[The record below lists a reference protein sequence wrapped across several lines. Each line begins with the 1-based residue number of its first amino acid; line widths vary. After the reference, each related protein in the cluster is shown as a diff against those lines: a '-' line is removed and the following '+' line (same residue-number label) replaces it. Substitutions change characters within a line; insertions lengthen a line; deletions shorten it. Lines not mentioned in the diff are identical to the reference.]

1 MTALFAEIARAR
13 PSDIAVVCGGE
24 RVTYHRLARRAAAVA
39 IALRDAGV
47 GPGDRVVLQL
57 GRGPRFI
64 ASALGALQCGAAY
77 VPIDPSEPAVRRQR
91 MLEPIRPRLGL
102 REMAG
107 PGDEVV
113 PAWLDASVA
122 DRESDADPD
131 SMAQSAIKGDT
142 AAYVMFTS
150 GSRGVPK
157 GVAVPHRA
165 IARLVRGQSFA
176 RMGPDERWLQ
186 MAPVTFD
193 AATLEIWAPLLN
205 GGRCIVL
212 DDLVP
217 SPAVLD
223 ATIRREGVTSAWITS
238 SLFNVL
244 VDEAPACLSGLRQL
258 LIGGEALSP
267 AHVRRAL
274 AALPHI
280 RLVNGYG
287 PTENTTFTCCHDIT
301 PADVEAGRT
310 VPIGRPIA
318 HTTVRVLDADGQ
330 PAPVGVPGELV
341 TGGAGVALGY
351 VGAPGLAEARFEAD
365 ADARHNGALRYRTG
379 DRVRWRPEGVLEF
392 LGRFDDQVKILGHRI
407 EPGEVGA
414 CLAEHP
420 AVRHAVVV
428 PQRAPDDR
436 LRLVAYVV
444 PRIDA
449 SNGKLAEDLAVH
461 VAERLPPYLRP
472 SAFVTIPELPLT
484 ANGKLDRTALPAPWI
499 DVAGGELRAGDE
511 LEQAVGEIFSDVL
524 SMPVTAR
531 DANFFRLGGDSL
543 QALCVTVQCHERLG
557 VDVPADALFDQPT
570 VAAFAQHIRSTR
582 AQPEQGRGISRVPRG
597 GRLALT
603 PAQHALWLD
612 ALLRPAGVYHEAWAW
627 DVEGAIDE
635 SRMAAAV
642 AQVASRHELLRAR
655 LVAEDGEPAWVADRA
670 AGADVLEWVTDAP
683 AATRNTD
690 LAAAV
695 ARPFDLAAGPL
706 WRCVWRGEREGGGVL
721 LLVLHHLIVDAAAV
735 GVLQSDLAAAYAG
748 QALPARAYD
757 FGDVAAWEQRRLAAG
772 REALTAFWARHLAGA
787 DLHMAWPPLLE
798 PCPAGEE
805 TRGETATRALPPE
818 VAARVK
824 GAGGG
829 VGDDAVRGAPGGVAV
844 GDADL
849 HRTRRPGG
857 GDAGDVARHG
867 GGRRRGGVSAQP
879 GAVAPGADGDGVVP
893 GGGGFGG
900 GGVGGGAGARA
911 SAAAAGAARGGRR
924 GGGAGLAGAG
934 VLLAGGAGRRPV
946 AARGSGPAAAA
957 AGPAAGEVPGVP
969 AGGGRRGRRAP
980 RARIPAR
987 HA

>member
-13 PSDIAVVCGGE
+13 PSDIAVVCGSE
-24 RVTYHRLARRAAAVA
+24 RVTYHALARRAAAVA

-47 GPGDRVVLQL
+47 EPGDRVVLQL
-57 GRGPRFI
+57 GRGARFI
-64 ASALGALQCGAAY
+64 AGALGVLQCGAAY
-77 VPIDPSEPAVRRQR
+77 VPVDPSEPAVRRQR
-91 MLEPIRPRLGL
+91 MLEPIKPRLGL
-102 REMAG
+102 REVAG
-107 PGDEVV
+107 PGDDVV

-122 DRESDADPD
+122 DREVDADPD
-131 SMAQSAIKGDT
+131 SMVQSAIKGDT

-176 RMGPDERWLQ
+176 RMGPDERWLH

-365 ADARHNGALRYRTG
+365 ADARNNGALRYRTG
-379 DRVRWRPEGVLEF
+379 DRVRWRPEGVVEY

-420 AVRHAVVV
+420 AVRQAVVV

-499 DVAGGELRAGDE
+499 EGAGGQWLAGDE
-511 LEQAVGEIFSDVL
+511 LERTVAEIFSDVL
-524 SMPVTAR
+524 STLVRTR

-543 QALCVTVQCHERLG
+543 QALCVAVQCHDRLG
-557 VDVPADALFDQPT
+557 VDVPAHALFDQPT
-570 VAAFAQHIRSTR
+570 VAGFAQHIRSR
-582 AQPEQGRGISRVPRG
+582 LARPEPGLGISRVPRG

-612 ALLRPAGVYHEAWAW
+612 ALLQPAGVYHEAWAW
-627 DVEGAIDE
+627 EVEGALDE

-670 AGADVLEWVTDAP
+670 AGAGVLEWVTDAP
-683 AATRNTD
+683 SATRNTD
-690 LAAAV
+690 LAAVV

-721 LLVLHHLIVDAAAV
+721 LLVLHHLIVDAATV
-735 GVLQSDLAAAYAG
+735 GLLQSDLSAAYAG
-748 QALPARAYD
+748 QALPARSYD

-772 REALTAFWARHLAGA
+772 REALTAFWAQHLAGQTST
-787 DLHMAWPPLLE
+787 W
-798 PCPAGEE
+798 
-805 TRGETATRALPPE
+805 RGRLSSSL
-818 VAARVK
+818 ARREK
-824 GAGGG
+824 
-829 VGDDAVRGAPGGVAV
+829 
-844 GDADL
+844 
-849 HRTRRPGG
+849 
-857 GDAGDVARHG
+857 
-867 GGRRRGGVSAQP
+867 RRGGKRRC
-879 GAVAPGADGDGVVP
+879 APC
-893 GGGGFGG
+893 
-900 GGVGGGAGARA
+900 
-911 SAAAAGAARGGRR
+911 RR
-924 GGGAGLAGAG
+924 
-934 VLLAGGAGRRPV
+934 R
-946 AARGSGPAAAA
+946 
-957 AGPAAGEVPGVP
+957 
-969 AGGGRRGRRAP
+969 
-980 RARIPAR
+980 
-987 HA
+987 